1 MKDGMRIEMD
11 FHKVRA
17 TMTEVMDFVNREMAA
32 HPDREYY
39 MSGNYYAIVSV
50 PKFEPR
56 EVN

>member
-50 PKFEPR
+50 PRK
-56 EVN
+56 VQS